1 MASKPWHPIS
11 RLVTLEQG
19 LDKDQAALECLDTLA
34 EGIMKKFLSYQTM
47 QFSQRK
53 ELNLCC
59 NFVMHKLGKHIA
71 PDDLKSACVFPRI
84 KIVVKTLCKRAI
96 REK

>member
-1 MASKPWHPIS
+1 MTSKPWRAIS
-11 RLVTLEQG
+11 GPVTLEQG
-19 LDKDQAALECLDTLA
+19 LDKVQAALECLDTLA

-53 ELNLCC
+53 ELNQCC
-59 NFVMHKLGKHIA
+59 NFVMHKLDKPIA